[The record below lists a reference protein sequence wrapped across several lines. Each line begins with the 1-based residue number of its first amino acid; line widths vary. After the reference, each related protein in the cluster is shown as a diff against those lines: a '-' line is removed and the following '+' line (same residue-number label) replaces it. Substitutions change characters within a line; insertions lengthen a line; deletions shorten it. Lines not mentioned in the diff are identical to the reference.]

1 MIYTVTFNPAIDY
14 VIRTNEINLGCV
26 NRSVSEEIFFGGKGI
41 NVSIILAELEVKSIA
56 LGFTAGFTGKAIE
69 DGVKQMG
76 IETDFVRLE
85 KGNSRI
91 NIKIKS
97 NEETELNGQGPDI
110 DSKALNELYE
120 KLDKLQD
127 GDTLILAGSIPNSL
141 PSDIYEKILK
151 RLSGKNIR
159 TVVDATQKL
168 LLNVLKYKPF
178 LIKPNNFE
186 LGEIF
191 GVVIESD
198 QDIEKYARK
207 LAEMGARNVL
217 VSMAENGA
225 VLLDETGKIHKCS
238 AFRGEV
244 KNSVG
249 AGDSMLAGFVAGIG
263 DNSDYEY
270 ALKLGT
276 ACGGATTFSEG
287 LAVRD
292 DILVLLNQI

>member
-151 RLSGKNIR
+151 RLSGKNI
-159 TVVDATQKL
+159 
-168 LLNVLKYKPF
+168 
-178 LIKPNNFE
+178 
-186 LGEIF
+186 IF
-191 GVVIESD
+191 
-198 QDIEKYARK
+198 
-207 LAEMGARNVL
+207 
-217 VSMAENGA
+217 
-225 VLLDETGKIHKCS
+225 
-238 AFRGEV
+238 
-244 KNSVG
+244 
-249 AGDSMLAGFVAGIG
+249 
-263 DNSDYEY
+263 
-270 ALKLGT
+270 
-276 ACGGATTFSEG
+276 
-287 LAVRD
+287 
-292 DILVLLNQI
+292 